1 MLGCARIIC
10 LKKGGTALKELFSID
25 LKDYNPNDSVFRRPS
40 ARAIIV
46 KNNIIALVYSVKEKY
61 YKFPGGGIKDGE
73 DMTDALAR
81 EVKEEVGLI
90 VKPESISE
98 FGSVIRRQKSNYTE
112 NTIFEQ
118 ENYYFWCECEEKV
131 VDQNLDDYEKEAE
144 FALRY
149 VDIDE
154 AIKVNSEYRSDDFF
168 NEIMIRRE
176 KKVLEMIKAKL

>member
-1 MLGCARIIC
+1 MI
-10 LKKGGTALKELFSID
+10 LKELFSID

-40 ARAIIV
+40 ARAIII

-61 YKFPGGGIKDGE
+61 YKFPGGGIKDDE
-73 DMTDALAR
+73 DMVVALAR

-98 FGSVIRRQKSNYTE
+98 FGSVMRRQKSNFTE

-118 ENYYFWCECEEKV
+118 ENYYFWCECEQDV
-131 VDQNLDDYEKEAE
+131 VDQNLDDYEKKAE
-144 FALRY
+144 FTLKY

-154 AIKVNSEYRSDDFF
+154 AIKVNSEYKSDDLFD
-168 NEIMIRRE
+168 EIMIQRE
-176 KKVLEMIKAKL
+176 NKVLELIKGYL

>member
-1 MLGCARIIC
+1 M
-10 LKKGGTALKELFSID
+10 KQLFSID

-46 KNNIIALVYSVKEKY
+46 KNGIIALVYSAREKY

-73 DMTDALAR
+73 DMTAALAR

-90 VKPESISE
+90 VKPESVSE
-98 FGSVIRRQKSNYTE
+98 FGSVMRRQKSNYTD

-118 ENYYFWCECEEKV
+118 ENFYFWCECEDTV
-131 VDQNLDDYEKEAE
+131 VNQNLDDYEKEAE
-144 FALRY
+144 FTLKY

-154 AIKVNSEYRSDDFF
+154 AVKVNSEYRSDDFF
-168 NEIMIRRE
+168 KEIMIQRE
-176 KKVLEMIKAKL
+176 KKVLEMIKACLALRTE